1 MIVAEAVPVH
11 PLLSV
16 IVTVYVPGASPLMF
30 CDVFPLFQRNEPYVP
45 DPPRI
50 EETVIAPSFTP
61 LQVI

>member
-1 MIVAEAVPVH
+1 MIVAEAVPLH

-16 IVTVYVPGASPLMF
+16 IVTVYVAGASPLMF
-30 CDVFPLFQRNEPYVP
+30 CDVLPLFQRKELYVP

-50 EETVIAPSFTP
+50 GETVIAPSFAP